1 MDTVFTASGDNYSVR
16 IACDEHSARIDGGRF
31 GTIAIEPC
39 DVFKANLKNPNS
51 DEIREIGST
60 TVWKTVRLI
69 QYDESFKLYF
79 SDPDGI
85 EQLMFAVEGIC
96 DDVGISWSV
105 SVINDNLE
113 WSVFD
118 VNYPIPKLNSDHFDL
133 FVPDGCGL
141 VIKNAGNKGYKYKRR
156 YPGGYITM
164 QYFAVYNDEGGVY
177 LGIEDGKG
185 STKEF
190 TLSSGNGV
198 LEIVP
203 RFYGINAS
211 SPANSFSLA
220 GHCRWE
226 YIKGDWY
233 DATMLYA
240 AFVHS
245 HADWLP
251 KIEKDG
257 RPDTAKRFKEIPFW
271 ICDYVPNSPS
281 QGNNKPMSLSAGSDL
296 YAKDYW
302 ITAAIELQ
310 KRLGVPVAY
319 HVYNWHEI
327 PFNIEY
333 PHFLPAKKEFIE
345 GAKKLREHPIY
356 VFPYIN
362 AGSWEIHDAE
372 MGHPEN
378 FENVGKH
385 GAAIKSDGS
394 YVLERY
400 PQTTLK
406 GETSLLAN
414 MCPSSHEWQTTV
426 CRLVREME
434 STLPID
440 GIYFDQIGAI
450 NASPCF
456 NSDHGHLPG
465 GGSHWAEGYRL
476 LMEKVSA
483 EKPDDFF
490 YFTEDNAETYT
501 KSFDG
506 FLSWYWVKNG
516 QVPAFPAIYAG
527 YIEML
532 GRCTI
537 GKKKE
542 DYDFFKF
549 HTAESLLFGQ
559 QLGWH
564 KADMVYDEKRMAF
577 LTKAVQLRYHYTEL
591 FHVSDLLRP
600 PTVIKTVPPKITPPA
615 LSHKDEITMEQISAG
630 AWRYRNGEKL
640 VLISYNIAETDEAFT
655 LSFSAEEY
663 GLDAYELPEDF
674 VIENGICSVSG
685 VIPAESF
692 KVWELTK
699 KEDASLA

>member
-1 MDTVFTASGDNYSVR
+1 MRNIFPVTGVDYSVK
-16 IACDEHSARIDGGRF
+16 IAYDEHSAWIDGGRF
-31 GTIAIEPC
+31 GNIRIEKC
-39 DVFKANLKNPNS
+39 DIFKASVKKS
-51 DEIREIGST
+51 DSEETHEIGCN
-60 TVWKTVRLI
+60 TVWGTVRLDE
-69 QYDESFKLYF
+69 YAESFKLF
-79 SDPDGI
+79 LSDPDGI
-85 EQLMFAVEGIC
+85 GQLMFVVEGIYNET
-96 DDVGISWSV
+96 GIRWSI

-118 VNYPIPKLNSDHFDL
+118 VNYPIPKMAAKHFDL

-141 VIKNAGNKGYKYKRR
+141 VVKDAGSKEYKNKRR
-156 YPGGYITM
+156 YPGGFIAM
-164 QYFAVYNDEGGVY
+164 QYFAVYDSEGGVY
-177 LGIEDGKG
+177 LGVEDGKG
-185 STKEF
+185 AVKEF
-190 TLSSGNGV
+190 TLTAGSGSV
-198 LEIVP
+198 EIVS
-203 RFYGINAS
+203 RFYAINAS
-211 SPANSFSLA
+211 SPANSFVLS

-226 YIKGDWY
+226 YIRGDWY

-240 AFVHS
+240 AFVKE

-251 KIEKDG
+251 KIGRDG

-281 QGNNKPMSLSAGSDL
+281 QGDNKPMSLSAGSDL

-302 ITAAIELQ
+302 VTAAIELQ
-310 KRLGVPVAY
+310 KRLDVPVAY

-345 GAKKLREHPIY
+345 GARKLREHPIY

-385 GAAIKSDGS
+385 GAARKSDGS

-400 PQTTLK
+400 PQKTLK

-434 STLPID
+434 ETLPID

-450 NASPCF
+450 QASPCF

-465 GGSHWAEGYRL
+465 GGAHWAEGYRL

-483 EKPDDFF
+483 GKPKDFF
-490 YFTEDNAETYT
+490 YFTENNAESYT

-506 FLSWYWVKNG
+506 FLSWYWVRNG

-537 GKKKE
+537 GKKKD

-564 KADMVYDEKRMAF
+564 KADVIYDERRMAF
-577 LTKAVQLRYHYTEL
+577 LTKAVKLRYRYTEL
-591 FHVSDLLRP
+591 FHVSELLRP
-600 PTVIKTVPPKITPPA
+600 PAVKKTVPPKITPPA

-630 AWRYRNGEKL
+630 AWRYRSGERL
-640 VLISYNIAETDEAFT
+640 VLFCYNLSETDEAFT

-663 GLDAYELPEDF
+663 GLDAYELPADF
-674 VIENGICSVSG
+674 VVHGDTCSVSG
-685 VIPAESF
+685 VIPAEDF

-699 KEDASLA
+699 KEDAHLA